1 MELKNK
7 YLMFS
12 KMTKLHFKRGSIFE
26 TEEYGVDAI
35 IISIIPGLT
44 CLKMDAY
51 KFVKQFDKPINY
63 DWGFVLFENQRKD
76 NSLKTLDYVLMDG
89 RRSARIYSLNDVR
102 IFVDIVLSKMSELNA
117 KKIAMNAVKTKRFW
131 GDPEMILVEAVK
143 FWLMNNSHSFEEI
156 YFIDKRGGFSG
167 GSEEVFTDMY

>member
-1 MELKNK
+1 MERNNK
-7 YLMFS
+7 HLMYS
-12 KMTKLHFKRGSIFE
+12 KMPKLHFKSGSVFE
-26 TEEYGVDAI
+26 TEEYGADAI

-44 CLKMDAY
+44 FLKMDAY

-63 DWGFVLFENQRKD
+63 DWGFVLFENKRKD

-117 KKIAMNAVKTKRFW
+117 KKIAMKPLK
-131 GDPEMILVEAVK
+131 
-143 FWLMNNSHSFEEI
+143 
-156 YFIDKRGGFSG
+156 
-167 GSEEVFTDMY
+167 